1 MTRAI
6 RVHAYG
12 GPEVLSWDDLPMPV
26 PAPQEVLIR
35 QEAIG
40 LNFID
45 IYHRTG
51 LYKLPTL
58 PAVIGMEAAGVVEA
72 VGSAVTALKPG
83 DRIAYPGQLGSYAGY
98 RAIAADLVIRLPDAI
113 DTRTAAAMMLR
124 GLTVQALLRQVR
136 VLEAGDVILVHAAAG
151 GVGLLLCQWAAH
163 LGATVIGVVSTEQK
177 AELARRHGAAHTVIG
192 LDDLPAKIKR
202 ITAGAMVPVVYDS
215 VGKDSFMPSLDCLA
229 PRGLLVSYGNASGEV
244 TGVSLSL
251 LAARGSLSITRPKLT
266 TFVGRRDQLEQASA
280 ELFDVVSSGAVRI
293 EIGQSYPLAQAAEA
307 HRALE
312 ARNTTGS
319 TILIPE

>member
-6 RVHAYG
+6 RVHGYG
-12 GPEVLSWDDLPMPV
+12 GPEVLSWDDVPMPM

-35 QEAIG
+35 QEAVG

-45 IYHRTG
+45 VYHRTG

-58 PAVIGMEAAGVVEA
+58 PAVIGMEAAGIVEV
-72 VGSAVTALKPG
+72 VGSAVTRLKPG
-83 DRIAYPGQLGSYAGY
+83 DRVAYPGQLGAYAGH
-98 RAIAADLVIRLPDAI
+98 RTIAADLVVQLPDTI

-124 GLTVQALLRQVR
+124 GLTAQALLRQVR
-136 VLEAGDVILVHAAAG
+136 VLQAGDTILVHAAAG

-163 LGATVIGVVSTEQK
+163 LGATVIGVVSSEQK
-177 AELARRHGAAHTVIG
+177 AELARRHGVAHTVIG
-192 LDDLPAKIKR
+192 LEDLAVKVKR
-202 ITAGAMVPVVYDS
+202 ITGSAMLPVVYDS

-251 LAARGSLSITRPKLT
+251 LAARGSLFVTRPKLT
-266 TFVGRRDQLEQASA
+266 TFISRRDQLEQAAA

-293 EIGQSYPLAQAAEA
+293 QIGQSYPLSQAAQA

-312 ARNTTGS
+312 SRATTGS
-319 TILIPE
+319 TILIPD